1 MFHVVTNH
9 MKVSFAHIEGF
20 IDETK
25 TRINNKN
32 RIIMKKILLS
42 LVLLLCVG
50 SAFGQDAR
58 KLMAK
63 WKATAG
69 AKFEVKTEEVRKAL
83 EENKM
88 DGAFGISK
96 EDYEFAQKSFKYSSE
111 LRLKLDDKQKNQL
124 ESDLQS
130 LKGYEMLVLENNNE
144 NEQQKVVKQDTVA
157 ITPNYKLQVYGKIK
171 GEIISD
177 LLFRCDMLDEVD
189 LQYVD
194 QKMKKDVL
202 LNCIFK
208 GYRLVSFE

>member
-1 MFHVVTNH
+1 
-9 MKVSFAHIEGF
+9 
-20 IDETK
+20 
-25 TRINNKN
+25 
-32 RIIMKKILLS
+32 MKKILLS

-50 SAFGQDAR
+50 SAFGQDTR

-88 DGAFGISK
+88 DGAFAISK

-111 LRLKLDDKQKNQL
+111 LRLKLNDKQKKQL

-144 NEQQKVVKQDTVA
+144 NEQKKVVKQDTVA
-157 ITPNYKLQVYGKIK
+157 ITPNYKLQVYGKVK

>member
-1 MFHVVTNH
+1 
-9 MKVSFAHIEGF
+9 
-20 IDETK
+20 
-25 TRINNKN
+25 
-32 RIIMKKILLS
+32 MKKILLS

-88 DGAFGISK
+88 DGAYAISK

-111 LRLKLDDKQKNQL
+111 LRLKLDDKQKKQL

-144 NEQQKVVKQDTVA
+144 NEQEKSIRKDI
-157 ITPNYKLQVYGKIK
+157 ITPNYQLQIYGKIK

-177 LLFRCDMLDEVD
+177 ILFRCDVLDTVV
-189 LQYVD
+189 LQSFD
-194 QKMKKDVL
+194 GKMRKEDL
-202 LNCIFK
+202 LNSIFK
-208 GYRLVSFE
+208 GYRLVTFE